1 MCDRSR
7 RLYLLWIPD
16 KPNWS
21 ADCWYR
27 FISTKRV
34 VKEIGVRPKQTANKM
49 FLQWCL
55 EELVYSFAVVQ
66 RLVFVILEAAWER
79 QHCRNTN
86 VGAVLMF
93 LEHAD
98 F

>member
-1 MCDRSR
+1 
-7 RLYLLWIPD
+7 
-16 KPNWS
+16 
-21 ADCWYR
+21 
-27 FISTKRV
+27 
-34 VKEIGVRPKQTANKM
+34 M

-86 VGAVLMF
+86 VGAVLML